1 MGCLKEIEPGK
12 QLAIEI
18 DHSAG
23 HAKYLPDGLHVSNM
37 NVKYGGKQKVLRDS
51 IMTEGCLGPGEAK
64 MYLDDGI
71 RRRPH
76 HERGGPEAE
85 VGRCAEH
92 VVWL

>member
-64 MYLDDGI
+64 MYLN
-71 RRRPH
+71 
-76 HERGGPEAE
+76 GGDWSTEFDADLAMRE
-85 VGRCAEH
+85 VN
-92 VVWL
+92 LKLK